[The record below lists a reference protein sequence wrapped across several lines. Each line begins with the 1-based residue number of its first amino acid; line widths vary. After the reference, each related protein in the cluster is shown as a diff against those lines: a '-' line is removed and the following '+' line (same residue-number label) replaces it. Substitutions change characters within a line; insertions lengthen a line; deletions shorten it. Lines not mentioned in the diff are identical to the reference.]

1 MFVFYGFKLYNSL
14 RTIRTVNRHLYRG
27 CLNIPL
33 RCFDLGNCILSK
45 RKPCKCHHTFLP
57 AFSRHRIHA
66 SAADGKLNAREQF
79 PIVALLRQ
87 FERVLFQLICYC
99 FSAIP
104 RSVFTVTYNE
114 SVNFIAQ
121 RIPIGRSNFLNIIRS
136 GRQICKQRLA
146 VFVGLLNINRLFGG
160 GSVIIKPE
168 HCALQRLA
176 FAAGLGYTDAALCSR
191 IFPCQDNALSI
202 KLEVIRNCPHDI
214 RRPVCLYIYSYI
226 SFKLAVAGGR
236 LGFGYGICPLCKPIE
251 YRLAILPGGFL
262 DSSG

>member
-1 MFVFYGFKLYNSL
+1 MPVYDIPELYSQRIFVAFYLDRYFFCG
-14 RTIRTVNRHLYRG
+14 
-27 CLNIPL
+27 NIPF
-33 RCFDLGNCILSK
+33 RGFAFGNRIRSE
-45 RKPCKCHHTFLP
+45 RKPFKAYNAIRP
-57 AFSRHRIHA
+57 AFSRHRVNFTTA
-66 SAADGKLNAREQF
+66 ERKLNAFKQVS
-79 PIVALLRQ
+79 IVALLSQ
-87 FERVLFQLICYC
+87 LERVLFQLICYC